1 MTEDPVRLDKGAG
14 TPAVRAGGPLRQLNP
29 TYFAT
34 AIGVGVTGVAFQAL
48 TYSVVP
54 IGSVQLLVDYAAL
67 LTAMAACGALNR
79 AGNRGGAWA
88 TLAIAYVLVVFICMQ
103 QSPDRELAIGQIMG
117 HCLVFAVFVAD
128 RAVYSRAS
136 GRLAYVLAALAG
148 IAAGALI
155 WAAVLQFRPDLVTV
169 DENWEAEAASPLF
182 AVLHPV
188 YVAMFWL
195 VFAGAAV
202 MFHGERRLAGATLQ
216 RLREAELE
224 RVRRSREMVE
234 SQLRATQ
241 ARVEPQ
247 FLFSTLAHVR
257 RSYREDPSF
266 AGRMLDEL
274 VSFLR
279 AAMPRMRE
287 TSSTLAQEVELVR
300 AYLGILRMNV
310 GKRLD
315 FAIEVSSHAALAR
328 LPAMLFLP
336 LIDDVVMRGLRSGLG
351 EVTLRIAA
359 TVTNDRLDIRVIND
373 SFAATDQIADVGITA
388 VLRERLVA
396 LYRDDGTISIATTPD
411 GVMEAVLE
419 IPYESAT
426 SWQ

>member
-1 MTEDPVRLDKGAG
+1 MMTGKAVRLGEDSG
-14 TPAVRAGGPLRQLNP
+14 TSAIRARSVLRQLSP
-29 TYFAT
+29 THFVT
-34 AIGVGVTGVAFQAL
+34 AIGVGVVGVVFQAL
-48 TYSVVP
+48 TYSVIP
-54 IGSVQLLVDYAAL
+54 IGSLQLLVDYATLFA
-67 LTAMAACGALNR
+67 AMAACGALDR
-79 AGNRGGAWA
+79 AGNRVGAWA
-88 TLAIAYVLVVFICMQ
+88 TLAIAYALVVFTCMQ
-103 QSPDRELAIGQIMG
+103 QSPDRELVIGQIMG
-117 HCLVFAVFVAD
+117 HCMVLAVFVAD
-128 RAVYSRAS
+128 RAVSSRAS
-136 GRLAYVLAALAG
+136 GRLAYVVAALAG

-155 WAAVLQFRPDLVTV
+155 WGAVLQFRPGFVTV

-182 AVLHPV
+182 ALLHPV

-202 MFHGERRLAGATLQ
+202 IFHGERRLAEATLQ
-216 RLREAELE
+216 RLRDTELE

-257 RSYREDPSF
+257 RSYRENPSF

-279 AAMPRMRE
+279 AAMPRMRD
-287 TSSTLAQEVELVR
+287 TSSTLGQEVELVR

-315 FAIEVSSHAALAR
+315 FVIEVSSHAARAR

-336 LIDDVVMRGLRSGLG
+336 LIDDVVMRGLRSGFG
-351 EVTLRIAA
+351 EATLRIAA
-359 TVTNDRLDIRVIND
+359 AVQDEWLSIRVSND
-373 SFAATDQIADVGITA
+373 TFGAIGEVADAGTIA
-388 VLRERLVA
+388 VLRERLAA
-396 LYRDDGTISIATTPD
+396 LYGEDGTLCVLMTSGG
-411 GVMEAVLE
+411 GVEAVLE
-419 IPYESAT
+419 IPYESAA
-426 SWQ
+426 S